1 MRSASYIAALE
12 APRRDEAL
20 RIIGRFLED
29 KPEPIVVPHRVEATW
44 AESSRRKGVPKLM
57 GDAFV

>member
-1 MRSASYIAALE
+1 MRPASHIAALE

-29 KPEPIVVPHRVEATW
+29 KPEPIVVSHRVEATW
-44 AESSRRKGVPKLM
+44 AGKLPARGVRIHSR
-57 GDAFV
+57 